1 MMAKFTSSSE
11 YPIQS
16 GFQIFNLA
24 QQILSLLSNFEP
36 SYTLMTPV
44 KQQDTVELEIMQQA
58 RMTLAKSP
66 PGTTVGGW

>member
-1 MMAKFTSSSE
+1 MEIWWM
-11 YPIQS
+11 
-16 GFQIFNLA
+16 GFLWCD
-24 QQILSLLSNFEP
+24 
-36 SYTLMTPV
+36 